1 MAATRVTP
9 NACART
15 VMETVPMVMRFIR
28 RELRDQGALF
38 LSVPQLRALVYLD
51 RCPGTDLSGLA
62 DHLGVTAATASA
74 VVNRLV
80 QQGFVNRE
88 THPQKRRHVVLTLT
102 RSGSQRLRL
111 VRETAYSLVR
121 NVLADRSASDLQKIM
136 EGIALLGNVFK
147 GVVPREDR

>member
-1 MAATRVTP
+1 MTIKATDER
-9 NACART
+9 CAREI
-15 VMETVPMVMRFIR
+15 METVPMVMRFIR

-88 THPQKRRHVVLTLT
+88 AHPQKRRHVVLTLT
-102 RSGSQRLRL
+102 RSGSQRLRH
-111 VRETAYSLVR
+111 VRETAYSMVR
-121 NVLADRSASDLQKIM
+121 NVLADRSASELQKIM
-136 EGIALLGNVFK
+136 EGIALLGHVFK